1 MLKEYVAYISE
12 SFPELKRILLLSKPE
27 LVRFYVN
34 AGFTVLGLSSV
45 QHGKVCC
52 SWKNLLHSLT
62 E

>member
-52 SWKNLLHSLT
+52 T
-62 E
+62 